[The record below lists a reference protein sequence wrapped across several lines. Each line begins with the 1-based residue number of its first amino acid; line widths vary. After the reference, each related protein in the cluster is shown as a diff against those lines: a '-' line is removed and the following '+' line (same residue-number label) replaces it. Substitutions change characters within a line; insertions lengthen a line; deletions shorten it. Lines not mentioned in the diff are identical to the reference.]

1 MLNITGRRT
10 KKKINVY
17 PPPIKFYSK
26 RLQAISEENLYFL
39 FFNWV
44 ACLLIVS
51 HASSVHILEIK
62 PLSEV
67 SLANMFS
74 HTVASILF

>member
-1 MLNITGRRT
+1 MLRGKEEKKV

-17 PPPIKFYSK
+17 PPPIKIYSK

-44 ACLLIVS
+44 ACLLRVESCEFFIYFGDQALV
-51 HASSVHILEIK
+51 
-62 PLSEV
+62 
-67 SLANMFS
+67 
-74 HTVASILF
+74 